1 MGISW
6 KQFFKKQYLVLICQ
20 KSVFEHNNSKA
31 QSGVISK
38 TEVKKYSKGTLFQKL
53 YSYTKFFSP
62 LDHFPAKTWSL
73 L

>member
-31 QSGVISK
+31 QSRVISK
-38 TEVKKYSKGTLFQKL
+38 TEVKKYSEGTVFQKL
-53 YSYTKFFSP
+53 YSYTKFF
-62 LDHFPAKTWSL
+62 
-73 L
+73 

>member
-31 QSGVISK
+31 QSEVISK
-38 TEVKKYSKGTLFQKL
+38 TEVKKYSEGTVFQKL
-53 YSYTKFFSP
+53 YSYTKFF
-62 LDHFPAKTWSL
+62 
-73 L
+73 